1 MKKLFK
7 YLLFSIS
14 FLSLFACKEDT
25 LDLYDENT
33 SGNNIYFLENYSK
46 TRYDKFNQVISLGLA
61 SASLTDTIIKIPVRI
76 TGPKSEQDRPINVVI
91 PDTCTMKEGIH
102 FDFQTA
108 PVIRA
113 NRTVDTISLILH
125 RTEDLLSS
133 QVYLKLT
140 LQPNADFITNIAT
153 KKNSGY
159 TIDLLS
165 YELSYDDMF
174 PVPYIWTTFAG
185 KSVVLAYF
193 GTYSRRK
200 VELMLEVLQANPAVF
215 YDSKLGISVAQIIN
229 WSTYMK
235 YWLNKEKIEGKV
247 YLDEAGNEIT
257 MGHSAM

>member
-7 YLLFSIS
+7 YLIFSIS

-25 LDLYDENT
+25 LDLYDENS

-76 TGPKSEQDRPINVVI
+76 TGPKSEQDRPINVVV

-113 NRTVDTISLILH
+113 NRSVDTISLILH
-125 RTEDLLSS
+125 RTEDLLATR
-133 QVYLKLT
+133 VYLNLT
-140 LQPNADFITNIAT
+140 LQPNANFNTNIST

-159 TIDLLS
+159 TIDLLK

-174 PVPYIWTTFAG
+174 PVPYIWTTFSG
-185 KSVVLAYF
+185 KSVVLGYF
-193 GTYSRRK
+193 GDYSRRK
-200 VELMLEVLQANPAVF
+200 VELMLEVLKADPAVF
-215 YDSKLGISVAQIIN
+215 YDSKLGISVSQIIN
-229 WSTYMK
+229 WSSYMK
-235 YWLNKEKIEGKV
+235 YWLNKEKKEGNI
-247 YLDEAGNEIT
+247 YLDDAGNEIK
-257 MGHSAM
+257 MGPYAM